1 MQVPA
6 AVKVTTPVLLS
17 SVSDAGIDGM
27 ALGLVNYITE
37 LPHLRDGVLPRLERM
52 GLRQPAHQ

>member
-1 MQVPA
+1 M
-6 AVKVTTPVLLS
+6 LS
-17 SVSDAGIDGM
+17 RISDAGVDGM

-52 GLRQPAHQ
+52 GLRRPV